1 MQESKCQRILHESD
15 ESTRNVQEVIGGRN
29 TLPESAPAREALA
42 EVLERG
48 GLLNELLHLLF
59 DGKGHVGI
67 EVASSELG
75 FDTAVYGKC
84 TAVAALGR
92 LCSTPSVS
100 YIDDENEQVL
110 TLEDLVLVRLDFAHG
125 TLGIGCRPGKL
136 CLPTCFAPCTDQ
148 SDNQH

>member
-1 MQESKCQRILHESD
+1 MKGKVNIMRVRE
-15 ESTRNVQEVIGGRN
+15 
-29 TLPESAPAREALA
+29 TLNLPSRETLA

-59 DGKGHVGI
+59 DGQGHVGI

-84 TAVAALGR
+84 AAVAALGR

-110 TLEDLVLVRLDFAHG
+110 TLEDLVLVRLHLAHRALRVHSNTSEFG
-125 TLGIGCRPGKL
+125 LTSGV
-136 CLPTCFAPCTDQ
+136 APCW
-148 SDNQH
+148 SI